1 MMERDELALQALLQT
16 ARSSVLHTR
25 DPSDWKQILKKLVL
39 PALLH
44 VEQLALRTRAG
55 EADSLLGL
63 SFPSWKSSLQQSYG
77 TGSCFVAADWY
88 KQNITL

>member
-1 MMERDELALQALLQT
+1 MTEGDELALRALLQT
-16 ARSSVLHTR
+16 THSSLLHTR
-25 DPSDWKQILKKLVL
+25 DPSDWKQILKNLVL

-55 EADSLLGL
+55 EADLLLGL
-63 SFPSWKSSLQQSYG
+63 SSPSWKSSSQQSYG
-77 TGSCFVAADWY
+77 TGSCFVAASWY